1 MRNKTIQ
8 FKIMAY
14 NICVICLI
22 GAIFSITSYVTA
34 YQKVVLV
41 AENSVAYHVKSI
53 SSYYRE
59 AYEKMVNLV
68 LNCGERNMVELK
80 TLGKLETVAE
90 KKKGLEYSR
99 LVNNFCAVTGYDGY
113 ISKLCVFGEE
123 DIYISAGYAYSSV
136 DDARR
141 IRRAPWFA
149 RELDK
154 GRYAYKLDL
163 VESPFYREEEQLLPV
178 VMENGG
184 YGAREW
190 TALFLSPKLYQDK
203 LEQDSNGNSVI
214 VSTHEGQWI
223 AAVGIAASGEGYK
236 ELIAELLESGKG
248 EGEFERVIGQQKCF
262 VSYSQDARSGIL
274 VAEIMDMGALK
285 SDSMLLLQTVA
296 LIFLACAGLG
306 ITLTFLFG
314 KVVRKPIAR
323 LVKHV
328 EHMAEGSLSP
338 DAALESPDEIGT
350 IGKAINAMGGEIE
363 RLMER
368 RLEDEK
374 EKSRLEIQMLQ
385 AQINPHFLYNTLD
398 SIKWI
403 AVIQKNSGIVKAVTS
418 LSKLMKNM
426 AKGVNQRI
434 TLREELDLVNDYV
447 TIEKLKYA
455 EMFDFQVEAHRE
467 ELYGAR
473 IVKLTLQPLV
483 ENAIFSGIEP
493 SGKSGTIRI
502 RIREKDQC
510 LYVSVEDD
518 GIGID
523 PETLPTLLDNTEKL
537 KGDRMSSIGMPNV
550 DRRLKLIYG
559 EEFGLL
565 VESCQEG
572 TGEDCEWR
580 RGFTKVTVKIPLEF

>member
-1 MRNKTIQ
+1 MKNKTIQ

-14 NICVICLI
+14 NICMICLI

-68 LNCGERNMVELK
+68 LNCGERNMVELQA
-80 TLGKLETVAE
+80 LGKLETVAQ

-113 ISKLCVFGEE
+113 ISKLCVFGES
-123 DIYISAGYAYSSV
+123 DIYISAGNAYSSV
-136 DDARR
+136 DGAHR
-141 IRRAPWFA
+141 IRQASWFE
-149 RELDK
+149 RELGKD
-154 GRYAYKLDL
+154 RYAYKLDL
-163 VESPFYREEEQLLPV
+163 VDSPFYREEEKLLPV
-178 VMENGG
+178 VMENDG
-184 YGAREW
+184 YRTREW
-190 TALFLSPKLYQDK
+190 TALFLSPRLYQDK
-203 LEQDSNGNSVI
+203 LERDSNGNGVI
-214 VSTHEGQWI
+214 VTTHTGQWI
-223 AAVGIAASGEGYK
+223 AAVGITGPEQEYGQ
-236 ELIAELLESGKG
+236 LIAELLESRQE
-248 EGEFERVIGQQKCF
+248 EGQFEQVIGQQKCF
-262 VSYSQDARSGIL
+262 VTYSQDARSGVL

-328 EHMAEGSLSP
+328 ESMAEGRLSP
-338 DAALESPDEIGT
+338 DMALESPDEIGT

-434 TLREELDLVNDYV
+434 TLREELDLVSDYV

-455 EMFDFQVEAHRE
+455 EMFDFQVEAQRE
-467 ELYGAR
+467 ELYEAR

-502 RIREKDQC
+502 HIREEGAC

-523 PETLPTLLDNTEKL
+523 PDTLPTLLNDSEKL

-559 EEFGLL
+559 EEYGLF
-565 VESCQEG
+565 VESRQG
-572 TGEDCEWR
+572 STGEDYEWQ
-580 RGFTKVTVKIPLEF
+580 RGFTKVTVKIPLEY